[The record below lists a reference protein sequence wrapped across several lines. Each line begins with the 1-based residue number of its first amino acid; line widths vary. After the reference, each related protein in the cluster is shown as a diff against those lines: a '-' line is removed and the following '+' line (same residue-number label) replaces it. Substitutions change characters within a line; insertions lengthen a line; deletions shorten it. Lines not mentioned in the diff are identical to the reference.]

1 MATKKTAT
9 TITTRQIYEKVC
21 AMEKMLKECLEGPP
35 LAKAEPQPYLAAAA
49 PDLPLSVIRL
59 ADAPDI
65 LPCFD
70 ETDMLYGLK
79 DIPVMM
85 SYCPEQ
91 VLRIGEEHYLTGPMI
106 FFRIDEK
113 GIYCTNQNCKMDLQG
128 SSLHRAARTG
138 EIKGKSGQAVWIVR
152 PLSLQEI
159 GTSLISFCL
168 NILPN

>member
-1 MATKKTAT
+1 M
-9 TITTRQIYEKVC
+9 
-21 AMEKMLKECLEGPP
+21 PP
-35 LAKAEPQPYLAAAA
+35 YSASAKQHYLAAAA

-59 ADAPDI
+59 EDAPDF

-70 ETDMLYGLK
+70 EADLLYGLR

-91 VLRIGEEHYLTGPMI
+91 VLRIGEEYYLTGPMV
-106 FFRIDEK
+106 FFRIDKK

-128 SSLHRAARTG
+128 SSLHRATRTG

-159 GTSLISFCL
+159 ETSLISFCL